1 MAGSW
6 AEVQKV
12 GVAAY
17 CGANQSMFS
26 LKRSFIA
33 DATDASIP
41 NWLIDD
47 VRPSFLAD
55 IGIVF
60 DSSSPPD
67 NLVVTVKDVDGLQV
81 YQGTFTES
89 QRVMIEERPSLIGGG
104 EIIITGNTT
113 NNSKAKVVLNFAN
126 NLR

>member
-17 CGANQSMFS
+17 CGAFQDMFA
-26 LKRSFIA
+26 LKREFVAGA
-33 DATDASIP
+33 DGSVPD
-41 NWLIDD
+41 WLIDD
-47 VRPSFLAD
+47 VKPSFLAD
-55 IGIVF
+55 IGVIF
-60 DSSSPPD
+60 DSATPPN
-67 NLVVTVKDVDGLQV
+67 NLVVTVKDIDDLQV

-89 QRVMIEERPSLIGGG
+89 LRVMVEERPSLIGGG
-104 EIIITGNTT
+104 KIIITGNTT
-113 NNSKAKVVLNFAN
+113 NNGKAKVVLNFAN